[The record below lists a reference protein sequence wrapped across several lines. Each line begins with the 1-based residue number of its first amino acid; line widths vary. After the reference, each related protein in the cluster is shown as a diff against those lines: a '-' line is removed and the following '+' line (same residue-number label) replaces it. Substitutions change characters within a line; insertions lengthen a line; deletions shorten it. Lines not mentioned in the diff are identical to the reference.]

1 VSQEE
6 LMPFDADDIRAA
18 KELNRL
24 WDAVNL
30 SNPIEVEQSDR
41 AMLDRLAACDDAPVP
56 DEAFAGKLRTTLMAL
71 PEPVVTTSR
80 HAIGIVK
87 PLNAPWPFVSG
98 RRIAVAAA
106 LAACLTL
113 IVSASGGFLRDQAN
127 APTVS
132 SVLAS
137 PAGSPT
143 AGPTMTAW
151 LESNAKF
158 SLDHEVSLLPEIAAT
173 ATGNSRSLIAPSTTL
188 TVLETQKDI
197 AGRSWLLV
205 ETGDGRAGWLPGNV
219 TATIGQ

>member
-1 VSQEE
+1 
-6 LMPFDADDIRAA
+6 MPFDADDIRAA
-18 KELNRL
+18 EELNRL
-24 WDAVNL
+24 WDARSL
-30 SNPIEVEQSDR
+30 GNPVDDESPD
-41 AMLDRLAACDDAPVP
+41 LALVDHFLACDDASAPT
-56 DEAFAGKLRTTLMAL
+56 EAFTGQLRATLMAM
-71 PEPVVTTSR
+71 PDSVGASSR
-80 HAIGIVK
+80 QAIGIVK
-87 PLNAPWPFVSG
+87 PMEAPWPFVSG

-113 IVSASGGFLRDQAN
+113 IVTAGGGFLRDQAN
-127 APTVS
+127 APTVA

-173 ATGNSRSLIAPSTTL
+173 ATGDARSLVAPATTL
-188 TVLETQKDI
+188 TVLDTQRDK

-205 ETGDGRAGWLPGNV
+205 ETGDGRAGWLPADV
-219 TATIGQ
+219 TATTDL

>member
-1 VSQEE
+1 M
-6 LMPFDADDIRAA
+6 MPFDADDIRAA
-18 KELNRL
+18 EELNRL
-24 WDAVNL
+24 WDARNL
-30 SNPIEVEQSDR
+30 GNPIEDEPPDL
-41 AMLDRLAACDDAPVP
+41 AMFDRLAACDDAPVP
-56 DEAFAGKLRTTLMAL
+56 DGAFAGQLRSALMAM
-71 PEPVVTTSR
+71 PEPVASPSR

-87 PLNAPWPFVSG
+87 PLDAPWPFVSG
-98 RRIAVAAA
+98 RRIALAAA

-113 IVSASGGFLRDQAN
+113 IVTAGGGFLKDQAN

-151 LESNAKF
+151 LESNAIF

-173 ATGNSRSLIAPSTTL
+173 ATGDARSLVAPATTL
-188 TVLETQKDI
+188 TVLDTQRDM

-205 ETGDGRAGWLPGNV
+205 ETGDGRAGWLPSDV
-219 TATIGQ
+219 TLSTGQ